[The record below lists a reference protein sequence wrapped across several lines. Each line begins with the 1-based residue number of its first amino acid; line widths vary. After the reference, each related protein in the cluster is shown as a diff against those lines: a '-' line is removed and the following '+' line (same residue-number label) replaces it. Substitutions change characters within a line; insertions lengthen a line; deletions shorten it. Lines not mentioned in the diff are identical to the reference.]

1 MDERVKQEMKRVLE
15 EIRNGKFAT
24 EWMLENKANKP
35 SFNAMTRN
43 GEEHQLEKVGSRL
56 RSLMP
61 WITKNKIVDKSKN

>member
-1 MDERVKQEMKRVLE
+1 
-15 EIRNGKFAT
+15 
-24 EWMLENKANKP
+24 MLENKANKP